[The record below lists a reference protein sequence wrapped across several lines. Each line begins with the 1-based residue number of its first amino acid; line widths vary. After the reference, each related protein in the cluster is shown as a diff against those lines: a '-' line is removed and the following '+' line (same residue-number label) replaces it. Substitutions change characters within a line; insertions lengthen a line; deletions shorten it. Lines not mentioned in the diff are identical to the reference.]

1 MTYVVNLVDIECH
14 QVIIRKINI
23 RRSGESPMVIG
34 LVLHLFIKISKFRS
48 TEKGMLKKDEIIL
61 KQQKGLILSPLLL
74 NEKSLIGI
82 AVTLSPEN
90 ICPHSSSFT

>member
-14 QVIIRKINI
+14 QVIIRKVTI

-34 LVLHLFIKISKFRS
+34 LVLHLFINISKFRS

-61 KQQKGLILSPLLL
+61 KKTTERPSLQTSSPLLL
-74 NEKSLIGI
+74 NEKIK
-82 AVTLSPEN
+82 
-90 ICPHSSSFT
+90 HH